1 MDAGRGVFVAG
12 ALAADGGGIVMAA
25 SMAAD
30 GAWEA
35 IRLPAGTEA
44 RRFRKS
50 PDGAWWLAHDL
61 EPKDPREPSVV
72 WLGHHGKDGWTS
84 RMLSHPAACREVA
97 FGAGDGRFTTM
108 DHFFAWRRWRLDSGR
123 LEAQHSLASAEVV
136 DSALSDDGKV
146 AALIKADRR
155 RMDVWTWDDS
165 GTPRL
170 GGSYPGD
177 FGEVG
182 FLAGSRWLLDEDP
195 VRRRRILDARS
206 GQGLSIPRGTLD
218 GGRKPAWNPS
228 ASRLL
233 HGLESSSVAIV
244 DLPAATVRRWTHP
257 IDGRGVRH
265 AVLSQTGRW
274 TAVVDREEGVR
285 WVETLSGRPVS
296 RRIVPGGRVRW
307 VGFTGDSAMVI
318 LSDPNQMEVE
328 AMMPWRGKAGMLRDW
343 ATFVS
348 GRRRDANGSIEW
360 LAPDALEAMASRV
373 SRP

>member
-1 MDAGRGVFVAG
+1 MAAGGRRLRREPMPGPARSIRWMGGERPGFMLVASRHGLSFIGGGTNQPVRSAFGATRCLAWAASKDGRHAAAGGEDGSVRVWDVMHGNLVAQLPKLLHPVVAVAFSPDGSRLLAITEDGLLRTWSRWEGRRGTRREFAGIRWGKDLPERSEIAAAMDAGRGVFVAG

-146 AALIKADRR
+146 AALIS
-155 RMDVWTWDDS
+155 MGITMN
-165 GTPRL
+165 
-170 GGSYPGD
+170 
-177 FGEVG
+177 
-182 FLAGSRWLLDEDP
+182 
-195 VRRRRILDARS
+195 IL
-206 GQGLSIPRGTLD
+206 
-218 GGRKPAWNPS
+218 K
-228 ASRLL
+228 
-233 HGLESSSVAIV
+233 
-244 DLPAATVRRWTHP
+244 
-257 IDGRGVRH
+257 
-265 AVLSQTGRW
+265 
-274 TAVVDREEGVR
+274 
-285 WVETLSGRPVS
+285 
-296 RRIVPGGRVRW
+296 
-307 VGFTGDSAMVI
+307 
-318 LSDPNQMEVE
+318 
-328 AMMPWRGKAGMLRDW
+328 MPM
-343 ATFVS
+343 
-348 GRRRDANGSIEW
+348 
-360 LAPDALEAMASRV
+360 
-373 SRP
+373 